1 MYVAT
6 QEDTFTH
13 VHKDATALISHY
25 LNVLVGTLA
34 IHAGTGLSN
43 VQLVALQVSSIVYYF
58 LPGLSIYDIILQ

>member
-6 QEDTFTH
+6 QEDTSTH

-34 IHAGTGLSN
+34 IHVGTGLSN
-43 VQLVALQVSSIVYYF
+43 VLLVAWQVSSIVYYF
-58 LPGLSIYDIILQ
+58 LPDLSI